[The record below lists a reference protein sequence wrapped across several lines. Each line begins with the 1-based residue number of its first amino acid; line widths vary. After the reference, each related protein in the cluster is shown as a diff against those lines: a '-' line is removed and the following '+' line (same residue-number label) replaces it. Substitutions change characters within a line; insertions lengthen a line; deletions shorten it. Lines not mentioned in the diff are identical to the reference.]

1 MWADFKLL
9 DLRKHLSL
17 LVPVILCQTALLTAE
32 NLPSKTYNILI
43 PTPYNGGERDMA
55 VRLEIASK
63 NLGWNGK
70 AFFFRNDWS
79 LTHPVKFDIDENQ
92 TGETTLFQFFE
103 NFNPDFII
111 SLYPRKYSHKR
122 IPNYLAMTRSHDE
135 NIRIH
140 GKKLLQY
147 DGYLCVPQKMDSLL
161 SFLDRNRKKR
171 DIFEW
176 VPTVLKSE
184 YKPLEPKKL
193 FYCGTNWDA
202 LRTSKPYQD
211 CLRMLDETGLMDVYG
226 TESMKNW
233 HLKCYKGELPYDGK
247 SLISGIREAGVSL
260 VLHSQE
266 HLDYEVVAG
275 RIFEAAAAGAVI
287 ISDRHGFIMREFQ
300 DSVLYIDIDK
310 DKKLSADEMFRQIYT
325 HLIWV
330 VEHPVEAEKLAR
342 KAHSIFSAKFTL
354 EDQLE
359 RLGAWHE
366 KLQKELKNC
375 P

>member
-1 MWADFKLL
+1 MRADFRLL

-17 LVPVILCQTALLTAE
+17 LVAVILCQTALLTAE

-43 PTPYNGGERDMA
+43 PTPYAGGEGDWA
-55 VRLEIASK
+55 KRLEIASK

-70 AFFFRNDWS
+70 TFFFRNDWS
-79 LTHPVKFDIDENQ
+79 LTHRVKFDMDGNQ
-92 TGETTLFQFFE
+92 TGETTLFKLFK

-111 SLYPRKYSHKR
+111 SLYPRKYSHRK
-122 IPNYLAMTRSHDE
+122 IPNYLAMTRGHDE

-147 DGYLCVPQKMDSLL
+147 DGYLCVPQKMDSFL
-161 SFLDRNRKKR
+161 SFLDQNGKKR

-176 VPTVLKSE
+176 VPSCLKSE
-184 YKPLEPKKL
+184 YKPLKPNKL
-193 FYCGTNWDA
+193 FYCGVNWDP
-202 LRTSKPYQD
+202 LRTSKPYYD

-226 TESMKNW
+226 TEGMKNW
-233 HLKCYKGELPYDGK
+233 NLRSYKGELPYDGK
-247 SLISGIREAGVSL
+247 SLINAIKEAGVSL

-266 HLDYEVVAG
+266 HLDNEVISG

-287 ISDRHGFIMREFQ
+287 ISDRHGFVTREFK
-300 DSVLYIDIDK
+300 DAVLYIDIDK
-310 DKKLSADEMFRQIYT
+310 DNKLPADEMFSQIYT

-330 VEHPVEAEKLAR
+330 LEHPVEAEKLAR

-366 KLQKELKNC
+366 KLQKELKESR
-375 P
+375 